1 MAKATN
7 LKTYRGCEAALKAAG
22 AVRVTGRGGH
32 GTYWVHE
39 ATGVKVPLH
48 HHGKDVGRA
57 VSKGVADALARM
69 GA

>member
-1 MAKATN
+1 MAKKTN
-7 LKTYRGCEAALKAAG
+7 LKTLRGCEAALKAAG
-22 AVRVTGRGGH
+22 AVKITGRGGH

-48 HHGKDVGRA
+48 NHGKDVTRA
-57 VSKGVADALARM
+57 VTKGVADAIARM